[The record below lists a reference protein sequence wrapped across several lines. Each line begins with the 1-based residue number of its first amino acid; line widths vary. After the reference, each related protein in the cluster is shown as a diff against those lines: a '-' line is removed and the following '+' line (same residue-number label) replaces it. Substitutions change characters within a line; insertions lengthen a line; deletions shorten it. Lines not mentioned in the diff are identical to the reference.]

1 MSETSHYLNT
11 GHSFIYVLSVR
22 DVALSKHMSLIYIR
36 PKCERRHIIYTQ
48 VTHLYTSLK
57 SETSHYLNTGHPF
70 IFVLS
75 VRDVALS
82 KHRSLIY
89 IRPKCQRRRII

>member
-36 PKCERRHIIYTQ
+36 PKC
-48 VTHLYTSLK
+48 
-57 SETSHYLNTGHPF
+57 
-70 IFVLS
+70 
-75 VRDVALS
+75 
-82 KHRSLIY
+82 
-89 IRPKCQRRRII
+89 QRRLII